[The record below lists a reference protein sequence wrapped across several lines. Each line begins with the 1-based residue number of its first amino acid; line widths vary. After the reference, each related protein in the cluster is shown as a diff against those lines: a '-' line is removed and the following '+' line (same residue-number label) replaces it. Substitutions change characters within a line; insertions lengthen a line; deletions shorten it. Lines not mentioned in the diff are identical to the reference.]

1 MVVIESV
8 KGFLQ
13 VIYAPFQTL
22 FGMFPEVKQII
33 NGLFILSLGYFGWRA
48 VK

>member
-1 MVVIESV
+1 MVVVESV
-8 KGFLQ
+8 RGFIS
-13 VIYAPFQTL
+13 VIFAPFQTL

-33 NGLFILSLGYFGWRA
+33 TGLIVLSLGYFGWRA

>member
-8 KGFLQ
+8 RGFIE
-13 VIYAPFQTL
+13 VIMSPFQSL

-33 NGLFILSLGYFGWRA
+33 TGLIVLSLGYFGWRA